1 MKKVLLTIGMLC
13 VMTITLFAQENAIK
27 INPLSALL
35 ATGNISY
42 ERLVNDKQ
50 SFQLGGYYTGVKFSS
65 TKITGYGITPE
76 YRFYV
81 GREALNSFYVA
92 PYARYQSISFKETE
106 FDSKATLSTVG
117 GGLLFGRQW
126 LIGDSFTIDLF
137 LGPNYSSGS
146 VKVSFG
152 DEDDFKGLNFFTGF
166 GLRSGITLG
175 LAF

>member
-1 MKKVLLTIGMLC
+1 MKKTMLISGILC
-13 VMTITLFAQENAIK
+13 LIAFNLFAQENAIK
-27 INPLSALL
+27 INPLSAIL

-42 ERLVNDKQ
+42 ERVVGDKQ

-65 TKITGYGITPE
+65 TKITGYGVTPE
-76 YRFYV
+76 YRFYL
-81 GREALNSFYVA
+81 GKEALNSFYAA
-92 PYARYQSISFKETE
+92 PYMRYQSISFKETE
-106 FDSKATLSTVG
+106 FDSKATLSTFG
-117 GGLLFGRQW
+117 GGLVIGRQW
-126 LIGDSFTIDLF
+126 LIGESFTIDLF